1 MDKLYGRR
9 WELTFTNDTFGSI
22 TISQADMSTPTLRM
36 TFDVD
41 YPGWKGTYL
50 ADIFIWNLKPAT
62 LNKLLI
68 GQVEGTKVVLS
79 AGYQAPSSQYGKIF
93 EGRVYQ
99 SLFVRENAIDYRL
112 QLRCIDG
119 FALQMSNWC
128 MFNLDSSYTT
138 QMLANAINVYSQEP
152 IKIGKLPDDIKE
164 TKAVRPVVGFD
175 HPQKIAALFAKDRNC
190 RSFVINEELQFV
202 TPTEAGD
209 PNPVKVSP
217 KTGLIG
223 TPQQFDY
230 GIVIKCLLNPK
241 IALTKPL
248 SSIQLTDNVAINLTA
263 VQPGKLNTMPLPLGQ
278 APTSEA
284 NKWKEG
290 FYQVGRAR
298 YVGDTRGNDW
308 YVEAHCFT
316 EGGAAGLLMVG
327 AIQPSAYGQG
337 S

>member
-1 MDKLYGRR
+1 MDKLYGRK
-9 WELTFTNDTFGSI
+9 WELIFTNDSFGSI
-22 TISQADMSTPTLRM
+22 TISQENMSTPTLRM
-36 TFDVD
+36 TFDVN

-50 ADIFIWNLKPAT
+50 ADIFIWNLKSAT

-79 AGYQAPSSQYGKIF
+79 AGYQEPSKQYGKIF
-93 EGRVYQ
+93 EGAVYQ
-99 SLFVRENAIDYRL
+99 CLFVRENAVDYRL

-119 FALQMSNWC
+119 FDYQMSNWC
-128 MFNLDSSYTT
+128 MFNLDKAYTT
-138 QMLANAINVYSQEP
+138 QILANAINQYSQNP

-175 HPQKIAALFAKDRNC
+175 HPRKIAELFAKDRNC
-190 RSFVINEELQFV
+190 RSFVVNDELQFV
-202 TPTEAGD
+202 TPTEARD
-209 PNPVKVSP
+209 PVPVQISP

-230 GIVIKCLLNPK
+230 GIIIRCLLNPK
-241 IALTKPL
+241 IALRKPL
-248 SSIQLTDNVAINLTA
+248 RSIQLVDKEVGISLTA
-263 VQPGKLNTMPLPLGQ
+263 VQPGRLNTIPLPLGQ

-290 FYQVGRAR
+290 FYQIGMVR
-298 YVGDTRGNDW
+298 YSGDTRGNDW

-316 EGGAAGLLMVG
+316 EGGASGLLMD
-327 AIQPSAYGQG
+327 G
-337 S
+337 SIPAANRGV